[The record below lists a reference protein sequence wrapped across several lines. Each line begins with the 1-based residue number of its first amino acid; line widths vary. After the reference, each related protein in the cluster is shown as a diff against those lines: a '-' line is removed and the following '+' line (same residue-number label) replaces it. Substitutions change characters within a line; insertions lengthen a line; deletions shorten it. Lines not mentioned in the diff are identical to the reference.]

1 MSLEQTVA
9 AAFLRER
16 PVRAAVI
23 LEQMPAADRADV
35 FRALPGAVA
44 RAVVEM
50 STPAAADAVAR
61 LDADTATTV
70 LEDLPNDLAAR
81 LMRRL
86 SAGHVAQIL
95 GTMPAGRQ
103 QALRRA
109 LRYPEGTAGALMDA
123 GVMALPDDITT
134 TDARVRIRREA
145 AEALHYVYVVDRGG
159 RLVGVVGLSELLRTS
174 RRTAIRAAM
183 RQEVERLQVW
193 MLTAAVR
200 AHAAWGSF
208 HALPVVDEKD
218 RLVGVLRYRTLKRLE
233 REVDTRSAP
242 PASVAT
248 AAMGEL
254 FQLGLAG
261 LVESVAALSG
271 PRQSTDGA
279 VVGQTS
285 SGGDVR

>member
-1 MSLEQTVA
+1 
-9 AAFLRER
+9 
-16 PVRAAVI
+16 
-23 LEQMPAADRADV
+23 
-35 FRALPGAVA
+35 
-44 RAVVEM
+44 
-50 STPAAADAVAR
+50 
-61 LDADTATTV
+61 
-70 LEDLPNDLAAR
+70 
-81 LMRRL
+81 
-86 SAGHVAQIL
+86 
-95 GTMPAGRQ
+95 MPAGRQ

-271 PRQSTDGA
+271 PRQSTGGA